1 MIIVEGLM
9 ELLLCVHDEGTV
21 LGNRLIQRLSSYQHE
36 PSSLGRLKLMHE
48 LLLFLRFMQDTAMQ
62 RVNQIIALVY
72 DLPLI
77 NKHYSIPDS

>member
-1 MIIVEGLM
+1 M

>member
-1 MIIVEGLM
+1 LIIVEGLM